1 MYRMVCCVQVHITGR
16 MSCCRASLAAPAVQ
30 QRSTATWDMSL
41 HTPLLTLPSSSPPLQ
56 VICELGKAVGAE
68 GLVAGQ
74 VVDIKSENAEVGL
87 DVLEYIHHHKTAALL
102 EASVVCGAIIGGA
115 SDDVVEKLRK

>member
-1 MYRMVCCVQVHITGR
+1 MLCM
-16 MSCCRASLAAPAVQ
+16 L
-30 QRSTATWDMSL
+30 L
-41 HTPLLTLPSSSPPLQ
+41 HTAAHPPPPPSLPLQ